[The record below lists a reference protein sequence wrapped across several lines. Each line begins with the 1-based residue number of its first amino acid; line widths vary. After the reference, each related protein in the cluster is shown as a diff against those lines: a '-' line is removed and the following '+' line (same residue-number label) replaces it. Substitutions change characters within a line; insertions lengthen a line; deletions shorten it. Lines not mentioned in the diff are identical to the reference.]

1 MFTSYVWKIPLKV
14 SVRPYRMTLSARHRK
29 ILIVLVLIIF
39 GGFIEEKNE
48 KYLNVCFGGETCIN
62 ETLHDKTICPWKSS
76 KYHLLHV
83 MCNISKANKPLCTT
97 RF

>member
-39 GGFIEEKNE
+39 GGFIEGK
-48 KYLNVCFGGETCIN
+48 K
-62 ETLHDKTICPWKSS
+62 
-76 KYHLLHV
+76 
-83 MCNISKANKPLCTT
+83 
-97 RF
+97 